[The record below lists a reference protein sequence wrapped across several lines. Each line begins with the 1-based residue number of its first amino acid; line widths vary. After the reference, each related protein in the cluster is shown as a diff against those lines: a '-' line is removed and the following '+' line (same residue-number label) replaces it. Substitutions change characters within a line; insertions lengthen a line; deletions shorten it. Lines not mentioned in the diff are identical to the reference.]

1 MKVVIKARPQDFIVE
16 EIAAL
21 PLSPKGPFRV
31 YLLTKS
37 GRNTVELIQE
47 LCRKFNLSRDAI
59 SYGGRKDRHS
69 LSSQYIA
76 IKSPKLMEAKQDD
89 FSLKFIGFMKRPM
102 GPDLIQGNKFE
113 VTVRKLS
120 AADIKKAESGIEG
133 VNEAGFANYFD
144 DQRFGSF
151 DDRQGFLAEKVLK
164 QEFNGALKVYL
175 TAINP
180 ADKKEEKERKKFFF
194 EHWKDWKACLMPA
207 KTRYE
212 REIFAYLTQKPN
224 AILEVLRKISRKELS
239 MHFSTYQAYLW
250 NEILRRIIISRL
262 HKPYKIYP
270 GIAGDYVFCSSKD
283 DYLEDLI
290 LSVPGSKAQLAD
302 KDVEAVYHKVLADRG
317 IKQSAFN
324 KLKLRQ
330 AFFKSFA
337 RQALV
342 KPQDLDFTVVQD
354 EIYPGKKKLTLRF
367 SLPRA
372 SFATMLVKA
381 IFS

>member
-1 MKVVIKARPQDFIVE
+1 
-16 EIAAL
+16 
-21 PLSPKGPFRV
+21 
-31 YLLTKS
+31 
-37 GRNTVELIQE
+37 
-47 LCRKFNLSRDAI
+47 
-59 SYGGRKDRHS
+59 
-69 LSSQYIA
+69 
-76 IKSPKLMEAKQDD
+76 
-89 FSLKFIGFMKRPM
+89 
-102 GPDLIQGNKFE
+102 
-113 VTVRKLS
+113 
-120 AADIKKAESGIEG
+120 
-133 VNEAGFANYFD
+133 
-144 DQRFGSF
+144 
-151 DDRQGFLAEKVLK
+151 
-164 QEFNGALKVYL
+164 
-175 TAINP
+175 
-180 ADKKEEKERKKFFF
+180 
-194 EHWKDWKACLMPA
+194 MPA